1 MTKKNF
7 DPDATFEANRSNYLE
22 SLDAILNEWFPRVL
36 NEDNIR
42 WNQKLDKMED
52 KTRRDITKATGITP
66 LGQQIPHYIPPHKED
81 GNVVVRTSNKKL
93 PIGFEELKQFYAY
106 DMRPNVDVQ
115 LVGDLTLPKE
125 LKDG

>member
-52 KTRRDITKATGITP
+52 ETRREITKATNNMP
-66 LGQQIPHYIPPHKED
+66 LDKQIPHYIPPHKEN
-81 GNVVVRTSNKKL
+81 GNVVVPTSNKKV
-93 PIGFEELKQFYAY
+93 PIGFKELEQFYAY

>member
-22 SLDAILNEWFPRVL
+22 SLDAILNEWFPRSL

-42 WNQKLDKMED
+42 WNQKLDRMDD
-52 KTRRDITKATGITP
+52 KTRRDITKATGIMP
-66 LGQQIPHYIPPHKED
+66 LAQQEPHYTPPHKENSHVRV
-81 GNVVVRTSNKKL
+81 NVR
-93 PIGFEELKQFYAY
+93 
-106 DMRPNVDVQ
+106 

-125 LKDG
+125 LKHG

>member
-1 MTKKNF
+1 MV
-7 DPDATFEANRSNYLE
+7 
-22 SLDAILNEWFPRVL
+22 PRVL
-36 NEDNIR
+36 NEDNIK
-42 WNQKLDKMED
+42 WNQKLDRMED

-66 LGQQIPHYIPPHKED
+66 LDQQLPHYIPPHKEN

-125 LKDG
+125 LK

>member
-42 WNQKLDKMED
+42 WNQKLDKMDD

-66 LGQQIPHYIPPHKED
+66 LDQQIPHYIPPHKEN

>member
-66 LGQQIPHYIPPHKED
+66 LDQQIPHYIPPHKED

-125 LKDG
+125 LK

>member
-36 NEDNIR
+36 NEDNIK
-42 WNQKLDKMED
+42 WNQKLDKMDD

-66 LGQQIPHYIPPHKED
+66 LDQQIPHYIPPHKEN
-81 GNVVVRTSNKKL
+81 GNVVVPTSNKKV
-93 PIGFEELKQFYAY
+93 PIGFKELEQFYNH
-106 DMRPNVDVQ
+106 DHRQEVNVQ
-115 LVGDLTLPKE
+115 FVGDLTLPKE
-125 LKDG
+125 LKNG

>member
-52 KTRRDITKATGITP
+52 ETRREITKATNNMP
-66 LGQQIPHYIPPHKED
+66 LDKQIPHYIPPHKED

>member
-36 NEDNIR
+36 NEDNIK
-42 WNQKLDKMED
+42 WNQKLDRMED

-66 LGQQIPHYIPPHKED
+66 LDQQIPHYIPPHKEN

-125 LKDG
+125 LK

>member
-36 NEDNIR
+36 NEDNIK

-66 LGQQIPHYIPPHKED
+66 LDQQLPHYIPPHKEN